1 MEFKGKTVLVTGASR
16 SLGRQIAYD
25 FAKEG
30 AKVIINYNN
39 SYEDAKKLKEEIDR
53 SFEESIMIKCDISKE
68 EEVKS
73 MLSFLEEKNI
83 KIDILVNNA
92 GIAIDNILDL
102 KDANEFKKVIDTNLL
117 GTFLVTKYISKIM
130 NKSGSIINISSDNA
144 FYGYE
149 ESIDYDAS
157 KAGVISLTKNFAK
170 SLKPIRV
177 NCICPGWIN
186 TDMNKEL
193 TGEQIKN
200 EENKIILERFAEKEE
215 ISNVVLFLAS
225 DKASYV
231 NSSVLVVN
239 GGKND

>member
-73 MLSFLEEKNI
+73 MLSLLEEKNI

>member
-30 AKVIINYNN
+30 AKVIINYNT
-39 SYEDAKKLKEEIDR
+39 SYEEAKELKKEIDNN
-53 SFEESIMIKCDISKE
+53 FEESIIIQCDVSGE
-68 EEVKS
+68 NDVKNMVS
-73 MLSFLEEKNI
+73 ELEEKNI
-83 KIDILVNNA
+83 RIDILINNA
-92 GIAIDNILDL
+92 GLAIDNILDF

-130 NKSGSIINISSDNA
+130 NKSGSVINISSDNA

-157 KAGVISLTKNFAK
+157 KAGIISLTKNFAK

-193 TGEQIKN
+193 TGDQVKN
-200 EENKIILERFAEKEE
+200 EEKKIILGRFAEKEE

-239 GGKND
+239 GGRND